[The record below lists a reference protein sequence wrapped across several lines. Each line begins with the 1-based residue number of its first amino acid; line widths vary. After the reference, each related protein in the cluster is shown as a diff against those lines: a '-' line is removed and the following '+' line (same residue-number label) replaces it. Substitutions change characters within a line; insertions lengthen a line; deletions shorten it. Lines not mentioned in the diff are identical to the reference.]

1 MVKPGNRYQAP
12 KTKRTAIATLF
23 PRIECRGNNGHR
35 NAVYWTT
42 LKTLIDTTITTF

>member
-1 MVKPGNRYQAP
+1 MVKPKNKYQAP
-12 KTKRTAIATLF
+12 KTKRAAIATLI
-23 PRIECRGNNGHR
+23 PRTERRGNNGHR